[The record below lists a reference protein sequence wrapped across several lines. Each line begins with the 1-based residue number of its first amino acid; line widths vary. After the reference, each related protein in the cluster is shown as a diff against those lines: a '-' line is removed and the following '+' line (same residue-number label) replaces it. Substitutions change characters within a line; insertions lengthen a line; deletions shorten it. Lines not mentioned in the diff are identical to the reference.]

1 MAGPA
6 NAQDVADALAIT
18 LERQD
23 ASGAPWCPPGDG
35 AALRRW
41 VTDRS
46 AALGGGIRRVVRL
59 ARLMAIADGRDYVQ
73 FLYVRLTLLRA
84 RQFRSALQAAVTER
98 RLPASMVT
106 FTETGV
112 LLREPALAAQGRDEG
127 FEIDFAQMPRLAAL
141 LDFLHNALG
150 FAAVDD
156 LLAPLMQRGA
166 ASRSASDI
174 ARALHAALNAWL
186 ADRLE
191 SPNHMRQAQRMR
203 SFLATRGRVSPD
215 AVDDEAILL
224 FWMTA
229 AVATD
234 NDRIDGF
241 RLYTSAASA
250 MLRYRQALR
259 DANAARQLEASLGL
273 GQDTAAAELALE
285 PIVERE
291 TGIEP
296 WQSPLRALASLPA
309 SRVKWL
315 TRKEQ
320 ARLLHYLGGP
330 AGEGDAQDQ
339 GGEGEPG
346 PWQGGLAGDER
357 FDLRCWLTLL
367 RADVFGAAQA
377 SIVGQLRKRKA
388 RDAAIEQAMAPID
401 KEAYTACAADYGG
414 LHTQLRLEC
423 LAALASL
430 MEAGA
435 AEAVIL
441 LGHLGGRQAVTAVLG
456 SSAAGGLALSGE
468 DDLLAD
474 AVRRTIAPALKTAFT
489 NPNAVPAGAGRELLL
504 EARSAARKVSRLGF
518 RTQDQADAG
527 MFAALQSGAA
537 AVVEVLTELDR
548 LMAALTQKSGVGD
561 VAGDRARF
569 LATFLDIYPSARSE

>member
-1 MAGPA
+1 MAGPP
-6 NAQDVADALAIT
+6 NAQDVADALALT

-23 ASGAPWCPPGDG
+23 ATGAPWCPPGDG
-35 AALRRW
+35 VALRRW

-73 FLYVRLTLLRA
+73 FLYVRLTALRA
-84 RQFRSALQAAVTER
+84 RQFRSALQAAVAER
-98 RLPASMVT
+98 RLSVSMVT
-106 FTETGV
+106 ISDTGIR
-112 LLREPALAAQGRDEG
+112 LREPALAAQGREEEG

-156 LLAPLMQRGA
+156 LLSPLMQRGA
-166 ASRSASDI
+166 ATRSANDI
-174 ARALHAALNAWL
+174 ARTLHAALNAWL
-186 ADRLE
+186 GDRLE

-203 SFLATRGRVSPD
+203 TFLATRGRVSPD
-215 AVDDEAILL
+215 AVDDETILL
-224 FWMTA
+224 FWMTV
-229 AVATD
+229 AVAAD
-234 NDRIDGF
+234 NERIDGF
-241 RLYTSAASA
+241 RLFTSAASA

-259 DANAARQLEASLGL
+259 DANVARQLEASLGL
-273 GQDTAAAELALE
+273 GQDTAAGEIALDR
-285 PIVERE
+285 IV
-291 TGIEP
+291 EP
-296 WQSPLRALASLPA
+296 WQPPLRALASLPA
-309 SRVKWL
+309 NRVKWL

-320 ARLLHYLGGP
+320 NRLFHYLGGP
-330 AGEGDAQDQ
+330 AGEDNPEDPADGI
-339 GGEGEPG
+339 G
-346 PWQGGLAGDER
+346 PSRWQGGLAGDER
-357 FDLRCWLTLL
+357 FDLGYWLTLL

-377 SIVGQLRKRKA
+377 SIVGQLRKRRA

-401 KEAYTACAADYGG
+401 KEAYTACAADYGD
-414 LHTQLRLEC
+414 LHNQLRLEC

-435 AEAVIL
+435 VEAVIL
-441 LGHLGGRQAVTAVLG
+441 LGHLGGRRTIMAVLG

-468 DDLLAD
+468 DDLLTDSA
-474 AVRRTIAPALKTAFT
+474 RRTIAPALKTALAD
-489 NPNAVPAGAGRELLL
+489 PNTVPAGAGRELLL
-504 EARSAARKVSRLGF
+504 EARSASRKVSRLGF
-518 RTQDQADAG
+518 RTEDQADAG

-537 AVVEVLTELDR
+537 AVVDVLAELDR

-569 LATFLDIYPSARSE
+569 LATFLDIYPSTRPE